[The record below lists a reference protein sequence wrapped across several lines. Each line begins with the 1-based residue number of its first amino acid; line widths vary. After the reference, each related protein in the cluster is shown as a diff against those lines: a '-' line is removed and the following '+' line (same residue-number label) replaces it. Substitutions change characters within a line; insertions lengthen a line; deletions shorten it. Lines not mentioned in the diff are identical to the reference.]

1 MAEIRKR
8 RRRVHKI
15 VRFIMSIITRT
26 EYIGLEHVPA
36 EGPVIIATNHLSR
49 LDIPVLFTIP
59 TRADMTALVTDKYQ
73 DYPLIRWFVNLV
85 GGVWLD
91 RTKADYTAFKQATDE
106 LIKGV
111 ALGISPEGTRSET
124 GKLLPGKPG
133 TALLAAK
140 TGVLIVPV
148 GLAGTESG
156 VKKILRLQRPS
167 IVARFGQG
175 FKLESIPNDNRS
187 ETLQKYTDEIM
198 CRIAAL
204 LPVTYRGEYSDHP
217 RLKELLQDN
226 LNNQG

>member
-1 MAEIRKR
+1 
-8 RRRVHKI
+8 
-15 VRFIMSIITRT
+15 MSVITRT

-111 ALGISPEGTRSET
+111 ALG
-124 GKLLPGKPG
+124 
-133 TALLAAK
+133 
-140 TGVLIVPV
+140 
-148 GLAGTESG
+148 
-156 VKKILRLQRPS
+156 
-167 IVARFGQG
+167 
-175 FKLESIPNDNRS
+175 
-187 ETLQKYTDEIM
+187 
-198 CRIAAL
+198 
-204 LPVTYRGEYSDHP
+204 
-217 RLKELLQDN
+217 
-226 LNNQG
+226 